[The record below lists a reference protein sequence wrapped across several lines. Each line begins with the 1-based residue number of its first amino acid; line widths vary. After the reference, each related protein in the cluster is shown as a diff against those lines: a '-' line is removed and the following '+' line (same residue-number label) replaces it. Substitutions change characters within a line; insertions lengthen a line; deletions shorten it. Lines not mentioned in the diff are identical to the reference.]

1 MQYVRRKAEVIA
13 TVSAGIAF
21 DAVCFSPAGN
31 NVLIGFSDGCNP
43 AEGCEGS
50 GGQNTGSRAG
60 HRRQAVTEPEQ
71 DALPSQHAGAAG
83 QEAQRA

>member
-1 MQYVRRKAEVIA
+1 M
-13 TVSAGIAF
+13 SAGIAF

-31 NVLIGFSDGCNP
+31 NVLIGFSDGCNT

-50 GGQNTGSRAG
+50 GGQNTGSRAR
-60 HRRQAVTEPEQ
+60 HRWQAVTEPEQ

-83 QEAQRA
+83 QDSQRA